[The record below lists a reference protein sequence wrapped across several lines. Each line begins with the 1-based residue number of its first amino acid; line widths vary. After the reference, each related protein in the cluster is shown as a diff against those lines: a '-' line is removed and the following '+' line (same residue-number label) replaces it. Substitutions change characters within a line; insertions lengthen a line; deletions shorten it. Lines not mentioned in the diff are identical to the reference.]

1 MRAARIF
8 RGLREISDRR
18 TPLCIVN
25 RQTAAFG
32 DITLAEPA
40 PEKLASEKPAR
51 EKSVSEENG
60 THASRSTRPDRS
72 TLIAASIVV
81 ALVLWMGS
89 GFVFPAEEEEQVV
102 RDGPVAPVA
111 VSVRESQVRPVE
123 QVFVAEGQALPV
135 RDTVLRAEMSG
146 EIVAL
151 EAERG
156 DSVSEGTVIARFDG
170 EERAAA
176 LAQAEAEL
184 ERAERELDQA
194 ETLLDRGSGTLD
206 RVVNARTARA
216 AAEAAVVSARRAER
230 HTAIRAGFD
239 GRLDDLDIE
248 TGEFVSAG
256 ETVGRL
262 IDLDPL
268 RVEIQVPQQVL
279 RGIRTGMPAEV
290 RFITGETVRGVI
302 RFVGS
307 AADPRTRTFPAEI
320 AVDNPDETI
329 PAGISAQVRI
339 PTEEAMAHFLSPAT
353 LALATDGRLVV
364 KTVNDD
370 AVVVEYPVSIV
381 RAQSDGVHVSG
392 LPEIARVITIGQGF
406 VNEGDTVA
414 PHPDER
420 DPPRSGVDREAV
432 TQALGPSEPDDP
444 DSELF
449 DDETPM
455 PVPGAE

>member
-1 MRAARIF
+1 MTHLFPVTCNPQTDRA
-8 RGLREISDRR
+8 S
-18 TPLCIVN
+18 
-25 RQTAAFG
+25 G
-32 DITLAEPA
+32 DIALAKPA
-40 PEKLASEKPAR
+40 PEKSGSQADEAQ
-51 EKSVSEENG
+51 V
-60 THASRSTRPDRS
+60 SRSARADHS
-72 TLIAASIVV
+72 TWIAAGIVI

-102 RDGPVAPVA
+102 RDEPVAPVA
-111 VSVRESQVRPVE
+111 VSVRESQAQPVE
-123 QVFVAEGQALPV
+123 QVFIAEGQALPV

-156 DSVSEGTVIARFDG
+156 DSVSEGAVIARFNDA
-170 EERAAA
+170 ERAAA
-176 LAQAEAEL
+176 RAQAEAEL
-184 ERAERELDQA
+184 ERAERELGQA

-216 AAEAAVVSARRAER
+216 AAEAALVSARRAER

-262 IDLDPL
+262 INLDPL

-279 RGIRTGMPAEV
+279 SGIRTGMQAEV
-290 RFITGETVRGVI
+290 RFITGETARGVI
-302 RFVGS
+302 RLVGS

-320 AVDNPDETI
+320 AVDNPDSTI

-339 PTEEAMAHFLSPAT
+339 PTEETLAHFLSPAT
-353 LALATDGRLVV
+353 LALSTDGRLVV
-364 KTVNDD
+364 KTVDD
-370 AVVVEYPVSIV
+370 EDVVVAHTVSIV
-381 RAQSDGVHVSG
+381 RAQSDGIHVAG
-392 LPEIARVITIGQGF
+392 LPDTARVITIGQGF
-406 VNEGDTVA
+406 VNQGDTVA

-420 DPPRSGVDREAV
+420 DPPRPEDDPQAV
-432 TQALGPSEPDDP
+432 TQAPDMQGDAQAVSPLDP
-444 DSELF
+444 TDPASELF
-449 DDETPM
+449 GDEAQM
-455 PVPGAE
+455 PSPGAQ

>member
-1 MRAARIF
+1 M
-8 RGLREISDRR
+8 
-18 TPLCIVN
+18 
-25 RQTAAFG
+25 
-32 DITLAEPA
+32 AEPA
-40 PEKLASEKPAR
+40 PKKPASENPA
-51 EKSVSEENG
+51 SEGND
-60 THASRSTRPDRS
+60 AQDSPSPRPDRS
-72 TLIAASIVV
+72 TWIAAGIVL

-102 RDGPVAPVA
+102 RDAPVAPVA
-111 VSVRESQVRPVE
+111 VSVRESQAAPVE
-123 QVFVAEGQALPV
+123 QVFIAEGQALPA

-151 EAERG
+151 DVQRG
-156 DSVSEGTVIARFDG
+156 DDITEGTVIARFDD

-176 LAQAEAEL
+176 RAQAQAEL

-194 ETLLDRGSGTLD
+194 ETLLDRGTGTLD

-216 AAEAAVVSARRAER
+216 AAEAALISARRAER

-248 TGEFVSAG
+248 AGEFVSAG

-279 RGIRTGMPAEV
+279 RGIRPGMPAEV
-290 RFITGETVRGVI
+290 RFITGETAQGVI
-302 RFVGS
+302 RFVGA

-320 AVDNPDETI
+320 AVDNPDSAI

-339 PTEEAMAHFLSPAT
+339 PTEEIMAHFLSPAT

-364 KTVNDD
+364 KTVDD
-370 AVVVEYPVSIV
+370 DDTVVEQAVSIV
-381 RAQSDGVHVSG
+381 RAQSDGIHVSG
-392 LPEIARVITIGQGF
+392 LPESARVITIGQGF
-406 VNEGDTVA
+406 VNEGDRVT

-420 DPPRSGVDREAV
+420 TPPRPDEAPEIV
-432 TQALGPSEPDDP
+432 TQAPEAEQDDAIDAPALSPLDP
-444 DSELF
+444 DGPASDLF
-449 DDETPM
+449 GADGAPI
-455 PVPGAE
+455 PSPGAE